1 MGYYNKLK
9 KKKQYNDHL
18 LTKSFLYGGHLTLGD
33 LALFAYLYSVMVWFD
48 FIKRCFF
55 SFRLKVHFEWF
66 L

>member
-33 LALFAYLYSVMVWFD
+33 LALFAYLYSVMV
-48 FIKRCFF
+48 
-55 SFRLKVHFEWF
+55 
-66 L
+66 